1 MSLAK
6 LIDEK
11 RKAKARAERNK
22 KAKGCC
28 TRFVGGESFFQAI

>member
-22 KAKGCC
+22 KAKVAVTGAA
-28 TRFVGGESFFQAI
+28 VGTLAGV